1 MKTNREG
8 RVLRLTLDRPEK
20 RNALDE
26 ATCRALV
33 AAFAEADRD
42 DAIGCVLLDAEGK
55 AFCAGMDLD
64 EALAADS
71 SSLAQLHEELF
82 TVGARMRVPVV
93 GAIGGPALG
102 GGLGLVANTHI
113 AVAAQGSSFGL
124 TEIRIGLWPFV
135 VYRAVEAALGPR
147 RALELSLTGRIFGTQ
162 EALQWGLVQHV
173 VPAFELDDRA
183 WAIAEE
189 LSRASPDAVC
199 RGMEFAHRSRG
210 LDWKAAGELAQRARA
225 AAFASADFREGVTA
239 FREKRKPVW
248 PSLAQAR
255 GAGGKSP
262 SSGAKD

>member
-8 RVLRLTLDRPEK
+8 RVLRVTLDRPEK

-33 AAFAEADRD
+33 EALSEADRD
-42 DAIGCVLLDAEGK
+42 DSVGCVLLEAEGK

-64 EALAADS
+64 EALS
-71 SSLAQLHEELF
+71 SDPAVLAHVHEEVF
-82 TVGARMRVPVV
+82 TAGARLRVPIV

-102 GGLGLVANTHI
+102 GGLGLVANTHV

-124 TEIRIGLWPFV
+124 TEIRVGLWPFL

-147 RALELSLTGRIFGTQ
+147 RTMELSLTGRTFGTQ
-162 EALQWGLVQHV
+162 EALQWGLVQQV

-183 WAIAEE
+183 SAIAEE
-189 LSRASPDAVC
+189 LAGASPDAVC

-210 LDWKAAGELAQRARA
+210 LDLKAAGELAQRVRA
-225 AAFASADFREGVTA
+225 AAFTSPDFKEGVAA
-239 FREKRKPVW
+239 FREKRRPSW
-248 PSLAQAR
+248 PSLR
-255 GAGGKSP
+255 SVR
-262 SSGAKD
+262 